1 MMNRDVEEI
10 EVSLCG
16 KEARV
21 AIVVSRFN
29 ETITEALLKGAL
41 YKLNALGVSSKA
53 ITLVRVPGAFE
64 IPGTC
69 R

>member
-1 MMNRDVEEI
+1 MMNREVEEI

-29 ETITEALLKGAL
+29 ETIT
-41 YKLNALGVSSKA
+41 
-53 ITLVRVPGAFE
+53 
-64 IPGTC
+64 
-69 R
+69 